1 MGLILLSPVFISIAV
16 LEQNNDFSY
25 ETVVLLDKIKA
36 QLSSYVVILK
46 PDKLEPEWWA
56 GAPSVVR
63 DEGGK
68 FYLACRMRTGEGKRG
83 FRGYEIRI
91 LKSED
96 GINFTKLKS
105 IMREEVPVLGFERP
119 SLLLDPTS
127 GKFKLYACAPD
138 EGGIWSVIKFA
149 DADDPIDFDPSSA
162 KKVIQPPPKR
172 YERDILPRSYKD
184 PVIFFDGE
192 KFHCYVIGYIRENE
206 WIFHFTSDDGEN
218 WRPYREYTESIM
230 SLSGWHDFFVRPA
243 SILSVGI
250 GYLFVYEG
258 SNIKWYDP
266 VYNIA
271 TGLGFT
277 FDLHKIIDLT
287 PEKPLLISPTPNDYF
302 FTFRYS
308 HWLKVGDEIWVYA
321 EVACPD
327 LTNEIRLFRFSLK

>member
-1 MGLILLSPVFISIAV
+1 MIEICIFSFVICGSTGQIT
-16 LEQNNDFSY
+16 DFTPD
-25 ETVVLLDKIKA
+25 TVELFDKIKT
-36 QLSSYVVILK
+36 QLSNFTVILK

-63 DEGGK
+63 DNNGI
-68 FYLACRMRTGEGKRG
+68 FYLACRMRAGEGKRG

-96 GINFTKLKS
+96 GVCFKKVKS
-105 IMREEVPVLGFERP
+105 IKREEVPVLGFERP
-119 SLLLDPTS
+119 SILLDPFS

-138 EGGIWSVIKFA
+138 ENGIWSVIKF
-149 DADDPIDFDPSSA
+149 DDVDNPEDFVPSSA
-162 KKVIQPPPKR
+162 KKVIQPPSKR

-184 PVIFFDGE
+184 PVIFFDGK

-206 WIFHFTSDDGEN
+206 WIFHFISANGEE
-218 WRPYREYTESIM
+218 WEPCGEYTESIM
-230 SLSGWHDFFVRPA
+230 SLSGWHNFFVRPA
-243 SILSVGI
+243 SVLPVGV
-250 GYLFVYEG
+250 GYLFIYEG
-258 SNIKWYDP
+258 SNAKWYDP

-277 FDLHKIIDLT
+277 YDLHKIIDLT
-287 PEKPLLISPTPNDYF
+287 PDKPLLVSSTPNRYF

-308 HWLKVGDEIWVYA
+308 QWLWVGDEVWIYA

-327 LTNEIRLFRFSLK
+327 MTNEIRLFKLKLR